1 MVVEVVIIPPG
12 TTEFDDPEEW
22 IVMVPPVPVTEES
35 ANARVDDL
43 AGSIRDSRRVE
54 LESSS
59 FLRKLT
65 VFIFPR

>member
-1 MVVEVVIIPPG
+1 VVVEEVMIPPG
-12 TTEFDDPEEW
+12 TTELDDPEEW
-22 IVMVPPVPVTEES
+22 TVMVPPVPVIEES
-35 ANARVDDL
+35 AKAGVDDL
-43 AGSIRDSRRVE
+43 AGSIIDSSRVE

>member
-1 MVVEVVIIPPG
+1 MVVEVEIIPPG

-22 IVMVPPVPVTEES
+22 TVIVPPVPVTEES
-35 ANARVDDL
+35 AKAGVDDL
-43 AGSIRDSRRVE
+43 AGSITDSRRVE
-54 LESSS
+54 LESRS